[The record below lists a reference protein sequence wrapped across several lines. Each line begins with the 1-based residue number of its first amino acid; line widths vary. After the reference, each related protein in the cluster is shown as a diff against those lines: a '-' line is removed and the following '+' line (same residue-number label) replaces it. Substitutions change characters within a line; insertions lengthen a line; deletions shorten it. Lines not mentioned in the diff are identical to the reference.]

1 MLALLGEWGRNNER
15 HSPSGTIQEGSNLH
29 GHMNP
34 KEVDYAG
41 PARKWRPPELSD
53 LHKSYGW
60 KAEGLKGSQRKPGV
74 AAFPQIQYIF
84 VARCLLTKT
93 V

>member
-34 KEVDYAG
+34 KEVDYA
-41 PARKWRPPELSD
+41 APPGSGDRQSFLICIN
-53 LHKSYGW
+53 HRAGRQR
-60 KAEGLKGSQRKPGV
+60 GLRALNESQV
-74 AAFPQIQYIF
+74 
-84 VARCLLTKT
+84 
-93 V
+93 

>member
-34 KEVDYAG
+34 KEVDYQEAI
-41 PARKWRPPELSD
+41 R
-53 LHKSYGW
+53 
-60 KAEGLKGSQRKPGV
+60 EGVESN
-74 AAFPQIQYIF
+74 
-84 VARCLLTKT
+84 
-93 V
+93 